1 MGILAV
7 ALAASLAACSDDPDS
22 KSDSPSNGESE
33 SSDGHRH
40 TGQRRRRSGSIDCP
54 EFADVGA
61 KIVEAQ
67 TDLYAPSGA
76 GDPGAAIDDLVAEL
90 DGLKEGAPE
99 DVQEALSELG
109 DGFERAAELLEDAT
123 QQGQAELLTLAPQLA
138 EAGQNDH
145 RLRRGA
151 VRLRLCSAS

>member
-33 SSDGHRH
+33 SSAVTD
-40 TGQRRRRSGSIDCP
+40 TPNNDVTVGSIDCP
-54 EFADVGA
+54 EFADVAA
-61 KIVEAQ
+61 KIVQAQ

-76 GDPGAAIDDLVAEL
+76 GDPGAAIDELVAEL

-99 DVQEALSELG
+99 DVEEALSELG
-109 DGFERAAELLEDAT
+109 DGFERAAELLEDGT
-123 QQGQAELLTLAPQLA
+123 RQGQAELLTLAPQLA
-138 EAGQNDH
+138 EAGQAITDYV
-145 RLRRGA
+145 A
-151 VRLRLCSAS
+151 EQCA

>member
-7 ALAASLAACSDDPDS
+7 ALVASMAACSDDDEP
-22 KSDSPSNGESE
+22 KSDSDKPSSNESTSQGDASDTPSDEE
-33 SSDGHRH
+33 SV
-40 TGQRRRRSGSIDCP
+40 GSIDCP
-54 EFADVGA
+54 EFADIAA
-61 KIVEAQ
+61 KIVTAQ
-67 TDLYAPSGA
+67 TELYSPSGT

-123 QQGQAELLTLAPQLA
+123 QQGKAELLTLAPQLA
-138 EAGQNDH
+138 AAGETITDFVAEQ
-145 RLRRGA
+145 
-151 VRLRLCSAS
+151 CS